1 MENMIEKNVFYAD
14 TSTFKIIAA
23 VFLILVLIPIFF
35 VMLFIEKSFG
45 GVVIATLLM
54 TPCVSLLF
62 SEEKIFFYKDRVV
75 VASRY
80 FFYNKIR
87 EYNVA
92 DFQTIKCKFGGQF
105 NGVGSTTT
113 KSLGLCMVPQGSSK
127 FNQGELNLSSF
138 FLWGIRDISSKNKS
152 EVITEIAMILTEI
165 SGVTKLKIELD
176 GFSESW
182 LLASLDQD
190 ILFKNKKDSRL
201 T

>member
-1 MENMIEKNVFYAD
+1 MVNMIEKKCVFYAD
-14 TSTFKIIAA
+14 TSAFKIIAA
-23 VFLILVLIPIFF
+23 VFLILLLIPIFF
-35 VMLFIEKSFG
+35 VMMFIEKGFG

-62 SEEKIFFYKDRVV
+62 SKETIFFYKDRVV
-75 VASRY
+75 VGSRY

-113 KSLGLCMVPQGSSK
+113 KSLSLCMVPQGSSK

-138 FLWGIRDISSKNKS
+138 FLWSIRDVNARNKS
-152 EVITEIAMILTEI
+152 EVITEIVMILTKI

-190 ILFKNKKDSRL
+190 ILFKK
-201 T
+201 